1 MRTERD
7 LFANRTDESG
17 RTGSRTL
24 AQIIGMAA
32 IMLLAGNP
40 AFGQFLVQPMRIQ
53 APVEPARRFAY
64 EIVLENLSTVA
75 TETISLS
82 LMDLTQDPN
91 GIWRELR
98 PDDPNVE
105 RLGLRSCV
113 SWLSLEKD
121 VVEVTPFGRVPLKLF
136 IKTPSGRRGYYFA
149 AVLAQSA
156 PRTEV
161 VEGMTTMT
169 ILQYVIPVILEVS
182 GRPMRHE
189 VDLTDVGLEFQSQT
203 ATRPAA
209 TMVAMD
215 IENAG
220 GTYSRLQGFAR
231 VFGEWGG
238 HWTKIMQVQFPETG
252 IIPGVKLHLRQDVG
266 RPLPSGKYRVEG
278 YLYVDAQ
285 RSGRV
290 EKELEF
296 KGDPRVVAVRGDVPL
311 DLSPREVFI
320 ETLPGAI
327 RGDSLTVANASEE
340 GVTVTAE
347 LVLPEHMAQIV
358 NARGVPGEAYGCV
371 DWLTVEPRQFT
382 LRGYGRQNLKIVAR
396 MPDSA
401 VQFPNYYAMIRL
413 HATYADGEG
422 GGMTKARVCVQNRK
436 ATGLTRIDNMMLTVS
451 ELSAGRYLATA
462 RFLNNGDTHVQP
474 RCRAVLTTV
483 GTSPDDQVRKRFIM
497 SSEEYEQT
505 GILLPLDTRNFSGV
519 LDVTDVSP
527 GTYRLTAILEHD
539 QGGAVQGQRGIQV
552 VEEGGQKVVRLLG
565 PDRVSKTV
573 INL

>member
-1 MRTERD
+1 MGSKALGRIIGTAAIL
-7 LFANRTDESG
+7 LFA
-17 RTGSRTL
+17 GSS
-24 AQIIGMAA
+24 
-32 IMLLAGNP
+32 

-53 APVEPARRFAY
+53 VPVEPANRFAY

-91 GIWRELR
+91 GIWREI
-98 PDDPNVE
+98 PPGDPNE
-105 RLGLRSCV
+105 NATALRSCV
-113 SWLSLEKD
+113 SWLTLEKD
-121 VVEVTPFGRVPLKLF
+121 VVEVSPFGRVPLRLF

-149 AVLAQSA
+149 AVFAQSA
-156 PRTEV
+156 PRTDV

-189 VDLTDVGLEFQSQT
+189 VELKDVSLEFQSQT
-203 ATRPAA
+203 ATRSAA

-215 IENAG
+215 IENMG

-238 HWTKIMQVQFPETG
+238 HWRKIAQIQLPETG

-266 RPLPSGKYRVEG
+266 RPLPSGKYKVEG

-290 EKELEF
+290 ANELQF
-296 KGDPRVVAVRGDVPL
+296 KGDPRVMTVRAEVAL

-320 ETLPGAI
+320 ETIPGAT

-347 LVLPEHMAQIV
+347 LILPEHMEQIV
-358 NARGVPGEAYGCV
+358 NARGVPGEAYGCA
-371 DWLTVEPRQFT
+371 DWVTVEPRQFT
-382 LRGYGRQNLKIVAR
+382 LRGFGRQNIKIIAR

-401 VQFPNYYAMIRL
+401 AQLPNHYAMIKL
-413 HATYADGEG
+413 HATYADGEEG
-422 GGMTKARVCVQNRK
+422 GTTKARVCVQNRK
-436 ATGLTRIDNMMLTVS
+436 ATGTTQIDSMMLTLS
-451 ELSAGRYLATA
+451 ELSAGRYLTTA

-474 RCRAVLTTV
+474 RCRAILTTV
-483 GTSPDDQVRKRFIM
+483 PEDTARKRFLM
-497 SSEEYEQT
+497 SSEDYDQT

-519 LDVTDVSP
+519 LDVTDVAP
-527 GTYRLTAILEHD
+527 GTYRLTAILEHG
-539 QGGAVQGQRGIQV
+539 QGGTVQDQRGIEV
-552 VEEGGQKVVRLLG
+552 VEEGGQKVVKLLG
-565 PDRVSKTV
+565 PNRVSKTV

>member
-1 MRTERD
+1 MRMERD
-7 LFANRTDESG
+7 LFANQTDKSA
-17 RTGSRTL
+17 RTGSKALGR
-24 AQIIGMAA
+24 IIGTAL
-32 IMLLAGNP
+32 IVLLAGSS

-53 APVEPARRFAY
+53 VPVEPARRFAY
-64 EIVLENLSTVA
+64 EITLENLSTVA

-91 GIWRELR
+91 GIWQEIQ
-98 PDDPNVE
+98 PGDPN
-105 RLGLRSCV
+105 GGASALRSCV
-113 SWLSLEKD
+113 SWLTLEKD

-136 IKTPSGRRGYYFA
+136 MKTPSGRRGYYFA

-156 PRTEV
+156 PRMDV

-189 VDLTDVGLEFQSQT
+189 VDLKDVGLEFQSQT
-203 ATRPAA
+203 ATRAAA

-215 IENAG
+215 IENTG
-220 GTYSRLQGFAR
+220 GTYSRLRGFAR

-238 HWTKIMQVQFPETG
+238 HWRKIAQVEYPETG

-266 RPLPSGKYRVEG
+266 RPLPSGKYKVEG

-290 EKELEF
+290 ANELEF
-296 KGDPRVVAVRGDVPL
+296 KGDPRVMTVRAEVAL

-320 ETLPGAI
+320 QTIPGAT

-340 GVTVTAE
+340 GVTITTE
-347 LVLPEHMAQIV
+347 LMLPEHMEQIV

-371 DWLTVEPRQFT
+371 DWVTVEPRRFT
-382 LRGYGRQNLKIVAR
+382 LRGYGRQNLKIIAR

-401 VQFPNYYAMIRL
+401 AQLPNHYAMIRL
-413 HATYADGEG
+413 HATYADGEEG
-422 GGMTKARVCVQNRK
+422 GTAKARVCVQNRK
-436 ATGLTRIDNMMLTVS
+436 ATGTTQIDSMMLTLS
-451 ELSAGRYLATA
+451 ELSAGRYLTTA

-474 RCRAVLTTV
+474 RCRAILTTV
-483 GTSPDDQVRKRFIM
+483 PDDTARKRFMM
-497 SSEEYEQT
+497 SSEDYDQT

-519 LDVTDVSP
+519 LDVTDVTA
-527 GTYRLTAILEHD
+527 GVYRLTAILEHG
-539 QGGAVQGQRGIQV
+539 QGQTVQDQRGIEV
-552 VEEGGQKVVRLLG
+552 VEEGGQKVVKLLG
-565 PDRVSKTV
+565 PNRVSKTV

>member
-1 MRTERD
+1 MRTDRD
-7 LFANRTDESG
+7 LFVS
-17 RTGSRTL
+17 RTGKSARTASRAL
-24 AQIIGMAA
+24 GRIIGTAA
-32 IMLLAGNP
+32 ILLLASSS

-53 APVEPARRFAY
+53 APVEPARRFSY
-64 EIVLENLSTVA
+64 EVVLENLSTVT

-91 GIWRELR
+91 GIWREI
-98 PDDPNVE
+98 PAGDPN
-105 RLGLRSCV
+105 GGTSALRSCV

-121 VVEVTPFGRVPLKLF
+121 VVEVTPFGRVPLKLI

-156 PRTEV
+156 PRTEL

-169 ILQYVIPVILEVS
+169 ILQYIIPVILEVS
-182 GRPMRHE
+182 GRPMRHK
-189 VDLTDVGLEFQSQT
+189 VDLNDVGLEFQSQT

-215 IENAG
+215 IENIG
-220 GTYSRLQGFAR
+220 GTFSRLQGFAR

-238 HWTKIMQVQFPETG
+238 HWRKIMQVQFPETG

-266 RPLPSGKYRVEG
+266 RALPSGKYKVEG

-296 KGDPRVVAVRGDVPL
+296 KGDPRVMTVHAEVAL

-320 ETLPGAI
+320 ETIPGAT

-340 GVTVTAE
+340 GVTITTE
-347 LVLPEHMAQIV
+347 LMLPEHMAQIV

-371 DWLTVEPRQFT
+371 DWVTVEPRQFT
-382 LRGYGRQNLKIVAR
+382 LRGYGRQNLKIIAR

-401 VQFPNYYAMIRL
+401 AELPNHYAMIRL
-413 HATYADGEG
+413 HATYADGEE
-422 GGMTKARVCVQNRK
+422 GGMAKARVCVKNRK
-436 ATGLTRIDNMMLTVS
+436 ATGTTQIDSMMLTLS
-451 ELSAGRYLATA
+451 ELSAGRYLTTA

-474 RCRAVLTTV
+474 RCRAILTTV
-483 GTSPDDQVRKRFIM
+483 PEDTARKRFIM
-497 SSEEYEQT
+497 SSEEYDQT

-519 LDVTDVSP
+519 LDVTDVAP

-539 QGGAVQGQRGIQV
+539 QGGAVQDQRGIEV
-552 VEEGGQKVVRLLG
+552 TEEGGQKVVKLLG

>member
-7 LFANRTDESG
+7 LFANRTGKSA
-17 RTGSRTL
+17 RTGSKALER
-24 AQIIGMAA
+24 IIGTAA
-32 IMLLAGNP
+32 ILLLAGSS

-64 EIVLENLSTVA
+64 EIILENLSTVT

-91 GIWRELR
+91 GVWQEI
-98 PDDPNVE
+98 PAGDPNGGTS
-105 RLGLRSCV
+105 GLRSCL

-156 PRTEV
+156 PRTELI
-161 VEGMTTMT
+161 EGMTTMT
-169 ILQYVIPVILEVS
+169 ILQYIIPVILEVS

-203 ATRPAA
+203 AIRPAA

-215 IENAG
+215 IENIG

-238 HWTKIMQVQFPETG
+238 HWRKVMQVQFPETG

-266 RPLPSGKYRVEG
+266 RALPSGKYKVEG

-285 RSGRV
+285 RSGRMA
-290 EKELEF
+290 KELEF
-296 KGDPRVVAVRGDVPL
+296 KGDPRVMTVRAEVAL

-320 ETLPGAI
+320 ETIPGAT

-340 GVTVTAE
+340 AVTVTAE
-347 LVLPEHMAQIV
+347 LMLPEHMAQIV

-371 DWLTVEPRQFT
+371 DWVTVEPRRFT
-382 LRGYGRQNLKIVAR
+382 LRGFGRQNLKIIAR

-401 VQFPNYYAMIRL
+401 AQLPNHYAMIRL
-413 HATYADGEG
+413 HATYADGEE

-436 ATGLTRIDNMMLTVS
+436 VTGTTQIDSMMLTLS

-483 GTSPDDQVRKRFIM
+483 PDDTARKRFIM
-497 SSEEYEQT
+497 SSEEYDQT

-519 LDVTDVSP
+519 LDVTDVAP

-539 QGGAVQGQRGIQV
+539 RGGTVQDQRGIEV
-552 VEEGGQKVVRLLG
+552 VEEGGQKVVKLLG